1 VPDEPTSKARQGPD
15 ATWKRWL
22 EEAKESGVADT
33 FGSKRRHP
41 RFTWQAHFDLTVT
54 LPDGSSEEYMT
65 SARDISETGLML
77 FCRESI
83 SSSCRAKVS
92 LAGETEAVGVV
103 IRHCT
108 HTLGGYLIGVD
119 RVDEGE

>member
-1 VPDEPTSKARQGPD
+1 MPYGPTSKPQPGPD

-22 EEAKESGVADT
+22 EDAKQSGVGDT
-33 FGSKRRHP
+33 FGSKRQHQ

-54 LPDGSSEEYMT
+54 RPDGSTEEYMT
-65 SARDISETGLML
+65 SARDISESGLML

-83 SSSCRAKVS
+83 NPSYKAQVA

-108 HTLGGYLIGVD
+108 HTIGGYLLGVD
-119 RVDEGE
+119 RVDEAE